1 MLGVLVFI
9 VSRFALTVYSICNIN
24 KKRSDLLSKKKILKA
39 ILMALTVL
47 LTAAQS
53 TDGKEEPAE

>member
-1 MLGVLVFI
+1 M
-9 VSRFALTVYSICNIN
+9 Y
-24 KKRSDLLSKKKILKA
+24 KKKIIKA

-53 TDGKEEPAE
+53 TDGKEEPEKLSDDPDTYLE

>member
-1 MLGVLVFI
+1 MH
-9 VSRFALTVYSICNIN
+9 RDLTLTIY
-24 KKRSDLLSKKKILKA
+24 LSKKKIIKA

-53 TDGKEEPAE
+53 TDGKEEPAKFNDAPDTYSK